1 MVEYNLQPPIDISIL
16 EILLIIV
23 CSFVGAFVHELMQFV
38 GKGKRITIAVWINII
53 VTIVVDALICYAINP
68 AVTQV
73 HSRLIV
79 VPPLLL
85 GLMGTELINKL
96 TTINGSLNIIEYVLG
111 WFKITKSDKTATPT
125 SPGEESE
132 PKKEKDPASEK
143 GEGKSS
149 DKEAKATDESNV
161 MRDDSSAKIT
171 DQSMDLD
178 KILLIA
184 GKAKAIDAVIR
195 KLDDVFKQYAHD
207 HDNDDLLNGCAD
219 AKEMASEFE
228 DYHFMKI
235 AEMDK
240 ILSKK
245 MNDMQ
250 HKLYLAD
257 KLVHSLMLHSPIVV
271 ETDLDPSVIDNIRD
285 LSKEIVV
292 ILRVPEPE
300 KSD

>member
-1 MVEYNLQPPIDISIL
+1 
-16 EILLIIV
+16 
-23 CSFVGAFVHELMQFV
+23 
-38 GKGKRITIAVWINII
+38 
-53 VTIVVDALICYAINP
+53 
-68 AVTQV
+68 
-73 HSRLIV
+73 
-79 VPPLLL
+79 
-85 GLMGTELINKL
+85 
-96 TTINGSLNIIEYVLG
+96 
-111 WFKITKSDKTATPT
+111 
-125 SPGEESE
+125 
-132 PKKEKDPASEK
+132 
-143 GEGKSS
+143 
-149 DKEAKATDESNV
+149 
-161 MRDDSSAKIT
+161 
-171 DQSMDLD
+171 
-178 KILLIA
+178 
-184 GKAKAIDAVIR
+184 
-195 KLDDVFKQYAHD
+195 
-207 HDNDDLLNGCAD
+207 
-219 AKEMASEFE
+219 MASEFE